1 MIEQEQWKLLEY
13 SQFLCVTQ
21 NTQNAQNAKN
31 PQNAQNPQNVCLSHK
46 ERRR

>member
-21 NTQNAQNAKN
+21 NAQNG
-31 PQNAQNPQNVCLSHK
+31 QMHK
-46 ERRR
+46 IHKMYVLVTKSVEGSALPL